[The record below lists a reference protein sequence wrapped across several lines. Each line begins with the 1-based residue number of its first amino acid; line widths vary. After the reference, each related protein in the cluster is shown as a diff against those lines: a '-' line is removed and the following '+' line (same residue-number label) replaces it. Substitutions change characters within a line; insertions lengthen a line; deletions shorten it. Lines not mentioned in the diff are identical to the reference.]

1 MNRSR
6 QLLLTLDYEIFGNG
20 SGDVRQ
26 HMVEPTEQMA
36 RICER
41 YEVPLTIF
49 FEVEEYLGFCRNA
62 RDLEQAL
69 GYDPA
74 RLIREQ
80 VRSLVRHGHDV
91 QLHLHPQWYGARFA
105 SGHWVL
111 RPEMVTVDHLF
122 GTIEET
128 VSYIAER
135 KALLEELIGGVSER
149 RVSAYRAGAFSARP
163 GGKLLAALA
172 QNDIQ
177 FDSSV
182 VRGLFC
188 QTGDYCLDYRDVKTR
203 KRLWPVSDDVIRE
216 DPDGLVWE
224 VPIHSVLARRYQQL
238 TFSRLRAKFSGN
250 IPKTQQ
256 KQMVNRFFRPR
267 QPIDTVKALFEP
279 VPLKLDFHNQTSAEF
294 CRAIASAE
302 QEDDLGPVDVLV
314 AIGHSKEH
322 VDDRAFEALV
332 KSISQKPGIEIG
344 TFGTIAQRLA
354 SSSRSLQLSHS

>member
-1 MNRSR
+1 MSSDPSNRC
-6 QLLLTLDYEIFGNG
+6 LLLTVDYEIFGNG
-20 SGDVRQ
+20 TGDVRQ
-26 HMVEPTEQMA
+26 HIVEPTERMA
-36 RICER
+36 RICEK
-41 YEVPLTIF
+41 YSIPLTIF
-49 FEVEEYLGFCRNA
+49 FEVEEYLAFCRYA
-62 RDLEQAL
+62 RDLEKAL

-80 VRSLVRHGHDV
+80 VRSLVRRGNDF
-91 QLHLHPQWYGARFA
+91 QLHLHPQWYGAKLEDRRWKLGVKA
-105 SGHWVL
+105 
-111 RPEMVTVDHLF
+111 TVDDLF
-122 GTIEET
+122 ESSEET
-128 VSYIAER
+128 AAYIGER
-135 KALLEELIGGVSER
+135 KKLLEELTGREVT
-149 RVSAYRAGAFSARP
+149 AYRAGAFSARP
-163 GGKLLAALA
+163 GAKLLASLVA
-172 QNDIQ
+172 NNIK

-182 VRGLFC
+182 VRGLFY
-188 QTGDYCLDYRDVKTR
+188 QTDRYCLDYRNVKTR

-224 VPIHSVLARRYQQL
+224 VPIHSVPARRYQQL

>member
-49 FEVEEYLGFCRNA
+49 FEAEEYLAFCRNA

-80 VRSLVRHGHDV
+80 VRSLANRGHDF
-91 QLHLHPQWYGARFA
+91 QLHLHPQWYGAKLEDRRWKLGVKA
-105 SGHWVL
+105 
-111 RPEMVTVDHLF
+111 TVDDLF
-122 GTIEET
+122 ESSEEADR
-128 VSYIAER
+128 YICVR
-135 KALLEELIGGVSER
+135 KALLEELTDGRQVI
-149 RVSAYRAGAFSARP
+149 AYRAGAFSARP
-163 GGKLLAALA
+163 GEKLLAALA
-172 QNDIQ
+172 ANKIK

-188 QTGDYCLDYRDVKTR
+188 QTGDCYLDYRNVKTR

-224 VPIHSVLARRYQQL
+224 VPIHSVPARRYQQL

-354 SSSRSLQLSHS
+354 SSSRSLQLSHP

>member
-26 HMVEPTEQMA
+26 HMVEPTEKMA

-41 YEVPLTIF
+41 YEAPLTIF
-49 FEVEEYLGFCRNA
+49 FEAEEYLGFCRNA

-80 VRSLVRHGHDV
+80 VRSLVSRGHDF
-91 QLHLHPQWYGARFA
+91 QLHLHPQWYGARLEEDRRWKLGVKA
-105 SGHWVL
+105 
-111 RPEMVTVDHLF
+111 TVDDLF
-122 GTIEET
+122 ESSEET
-128 VSYIAER
+128 AVYIGER
-135 KALLEELIGGVSER
+135 KQMLEEMTGREVT
-149 RVSAYRAGAFSARP
+149 AYRAGAFSARP
-163 GGKLLAALA
+163 GKKLLAALA
-172 QNDIQ
+172 ANNIK

-182 VRGLFC
+182 VRGLFH
-188 QTGDYCLDYRDVKTR
+188 QTDSYCLDYRNVNIQ
-203 KRLWPVSDDVIRE
+203 KRLWRVSDDVTRE
-216 DPDGLVWE
+216 DPDGQVWE
-224 VPIHSVLARRYQQL
+224 VPIHSVPARRYQQL

-354 SSSRSLQLSHS
+354 SSSRSLQLTHS